1 MVENPK
7 LKLKTSIQMLSIQDK
22 QGRKGIGVLIL
33 SLSFGFLSHNFLNL
47 KYKAVS
53 WECCLLLDNA
63 FDCLGT

>member
-1 MVENPK
+1 VVENPK

-22 QGRKGIGVLIL
+22 QGRKGIGVL